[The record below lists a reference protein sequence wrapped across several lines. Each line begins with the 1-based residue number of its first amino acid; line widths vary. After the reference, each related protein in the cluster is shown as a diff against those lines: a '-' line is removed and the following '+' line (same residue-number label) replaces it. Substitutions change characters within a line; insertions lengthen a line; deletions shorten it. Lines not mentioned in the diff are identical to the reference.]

1 MRILHLTDL
10 HVGMAS
16 QEWLWPTAK
25 KALLEDLA
33 RLHDKVG
40 GFDLVV
46 FSGDLTQKA
55 DSTEYIK
62 LNDVLGELWD
72 LFNSHGSTPHLFPI
86 PGNHDLARPKPMDP
100 TALMMKQWWE
110 SLDVRRAFWQN
121 DPQDYRTLIDKAFAA
136 YTNWLNGFAEGPIP
150 LVQLSHGIL
159 PGDAVAEMKIDDL
172 SLGIVGLNTAWLQLD
187 DGDHKSKLDVD
198 PRQLMALTNG
208 DPDAWCAKHDFNLLI
223 THHPQEWLHPRSL
236 DTWRSE
242 VHTPSRFDAHLFGH
256 MHEASIVSSSEGGA
270 LDRRYIQGASMF
282 GLEKRSGNIERVHGY
297 SVLQLSRLDGGQR
310 QLRQWPRRAHKGRS
324 AIWKLIPD
332 PDFDCD
338 DSGTIEYSYG
348 SGSGSVPP
356 RSVPSSDS
364 ATATLSPASGRAS
377 LIALRKSLFAAS
389 AFADVRG
396 VEKELGRK
404 ALATKRVLWLVSDWG
419 LGDEQ
424 FIRTLQSSQP
434 VEQSF
439 VFKLDCQNF
448 FKRDDIYSGVQ
459 DQIGCSFEQMCEQI
473 SLEGP
478 CILVLDD
485 VPIQEGQDKPDH
497 RLQSDIEF
505 IVKIML
511 QYCADLRLIVKSRR
525 SPENCTFS
533 VVELRPF
540 DEADTLA
547 YVAVHEHGGRNLATT
562 QFISQL
568 FRHTDGIPTRI
579 DRALRDVQIVGVTQL
594 HTLDSD
600 VAGKSAAVLPAPSGL
615 IETLKELEQ
624 SEDPTTIRAF
634 KLLKVLTMFPR
645 GEQLGTVKRFYGTS
659 QFYAQDA
666 RILLDAALA
675 DAVEVPCIGAESNE
689 SAKALVV
696 RRPIREYLYTSLSA
710 HELKSL
716 NRQSLELYFG
726 KDWALKGIKSPKHM
740 RFNDPRCGAW
750 QIGNASMLILRATR
764 EAAEGKVASRWLTS
778 CELASA
784 YCTNLT
790 SGNHFLAVVSL
801 CEDLLPLLEGI
812 DSPPDLSILRT
823 EFAKALRMTRKFERA
838 IQLCEQVQATS
849 QNKKLLQS
857 THLTLAMCYEGLER
871 TNEASQSANACSQL
885 DLRSNLA
892 LQARAIDIGLKT
904 NDSDRI
910 TKLRRLE
917 AQARKKKA
925 FVVANN
931 IAMRLAHECTDPA
944 AKMQQVSAISE
955 QAVMDGDH
963 HNAIRSIIQLAKM
976 HLNGFGIVAVPML
989 ARLIDAYHYLYGED
1003 LQSLFRTCHA
1013 ALWRVF
1019 EGQHEIENLLRL
1031 FRYSSLKW
1039 RVRGL
1044 DATETEYIER
1054 LSRMLGDRAHGD
1066 FGRTNR
1072 ELAYFLARTS
1082 HAIRS
1087 ANE

>member
-1 MRILHLTDL
+1 VRILHLTDL
-10 HVGMAS
+10 HVGMVS

-25 KALLEDLA
+25 RALLEDLA

-40 GFDLVV
+40 GLDLVI

-55 DSTEYIK
+55 ASDEYNK

-72 LFNSHGSTPHLFPI
+72 LFKSHGSTPHFFPV

-100 TALMMKQWWE
+100 TALIMKKWCE
-110 SLDVRRAFWQN
+110 SPEVRHAFWQN
-121 DPQDYRTLIDKAFAA
+121 DPQDYRKLIETAFSA
-136 YTNWLNGFAEGPIP
+136 YTNWLNDLSGGPIP
-150 LVQLSHGIL
+150 LVQFSHGIL
-159 PGDAVAEMKIDDL
+159 PGDAVAEIKIRDI

-187 DGDHKSKLDVD
+187 DGDYQSKLDVD
-198 PRQLMALTNG
+198 PRQLMGLTNG
-208 DPDAWCAKHDFNLLI
+208 DPDAWCQKHDFNLLI

-242 VHTPSRFDAHLFGH
+242 VHTPARFDAHLFGH
-256 MHEASIVSSSEGGA
+256 MHEASIISSSEGGA
-270 LDRRYIQGASMF
+270 QDRHYIQGASMF
-282 GLEKRSGNIERVHGY
+282 GLEKRSGGIERVHGY
-297 SVLQLSRLDGGQR
+297 SVLQLSRLDTGQR

-324 AIWKLIPD
+324 AIWKLISD

-338 DSGTIEYSYG
+338 DSGTIEYLYDSAI
-348 SGSGSVPP
+348 SPKP
-356 RSVPSSDS
+356 QRSVPSSND
-364 ATATLSPASGRAS
+364 ATLSPASGKAS
-377 LIALRKSLFAAS
+377 LIGLRKSLSVAS

-396 VEKELGRK
+396 VEKELGTK
-404 ALATKRVLWLVSDWG
+404 ALATKRALWLVSDWG

-424 FIRTLQSSQP
+424 FIRTLQSSLP

-439 VFKLDCQNF
+439 VFELDCQNF

-478 CILVLDD
+478 CILLLDD
-485 VPIQEGQDKPDH
+485 VPIQEGADKLAR

-505 IVKIML
+505 VVEILL
-511 QYCADLRLIVKSRR
+511 QYCADLRLIVKSRC
-525 SPENCTFS
+525 SPENCALS
-533 VVELRPF
+533 VVELRPL
-540 DEADTLA
+540 DEADTLT
-547 YVAVHEHGGRNLATT
+547 YVAGHAYGGRNLATSK
-562 QFISQL
+562 FVSQL

-579 DRALRDVQIVGVTQL
+579 DRALRDVQIVGVAQM

-600 VAGKSAAVLPAPSGL
+600 VAGKSAAVLTAPPGL

-624 SEDPTTIRAF
+624 SKDPTTVRAF

-645 GEQLGTVKRFYGTS
+645 GEQLGTVKRFYGAS

-666 RILLDAALA
+666 RILLDAALT
-675 DAVEVPCIGAESNE
+675 DAVEVPSIDAELNE
-689 SAKALVV
+689 SPKALVV
-696 RRPIREYLYTSLSA
+696 RRAVREYLYTSLSA

-726 KDWALKGIKSPKHM
+726 KDWAIKGIKTPKHM

-764 EAAEGKVASRWLTS
+764 EAVESGAAPRCLAT

-784 YCTNLT
+784 YCTNLK
-790 SGNHFLAVVSL
+790 SGNHFLAVISL
-801 CEDLLPLLEGI
+801 CEDLLPLLEQI
-812 DSPPDLSILRT
+812 DSPPDLSTLRK
-823 EFAKALRMTRKFERA
+823 EFAKALRMTRQFERT

-849 QNKKLLQS
+849 QNKKILQS
-857 THLTLAMCYEGLER
+857 THLTLALCYEDLDR
-871 TNEASQSANACSQL
+871 TDEAMQAANACSQL
-885 DLRSNLA
+885 DPRSNLA
-892 LQARAIDIGLKT
+892 LQARSIAIGLKE
-904 NDSDRI
+904 SDPERI
-910 TKLRRLE
+910 KKLRLLE

-931 IAMRLAHECTDPA
+931 IAMDLAHECADPD
-944 AKMQQVSAISE
+944 AKRQIITSITERAFI
-955 QAVMDGDH
+955 DGDH

-976 HLNGFGIVAVPML
+976 HLNDVGTLPVQML

-1003 LQSLFRTCHA
+1003 LQSLFRACHI
-1013 ALWRVF
+1013 ALWRAF

-1039 RVRGL
+1039 RVRG
-1044 DATETEYIER
+1044 DDEIETEYVER
-1054 LSRMLGDRAHGD
+1054 LSRVLGDRTHGD
-1066 FGRTNR
+1066 FGGGNR

-1082 HAIRS
+1082 QALS
-1087 ANE
+1087 SSKQ